1 MEDIWSALAASYVV
15 VDLGT
20 EYILCGIEMGL
31 VMPIVT
37 SSVFLLEFYH
47 PFDFS
52 KFLFPNLID
61 WKFQLPPG
69 INGNI
74 LIWWIKNM

>member
-1 MEDIWSALAASYVV
+1 
-15 VDLGT
+15 
-20 EYILCGIEMGL
+20 MGL
-31 VMPIVT
+31 VMPMLT
-37 SSVFLLEFYH
+37 SRVFLLEFHH

-61 WKFQLPPG
+61 WKLQLPPD

-74 LIWWIKNM
+74 LI